1 MKKFIYSVAS
11 AALLVGIV
19 TIAPRS
25 LSAAPSTA
33 LGTLHVA
40 PSMVE
45 TIGYWRRY
53 CQLHDCIGNA
63 RPEADVGVG
72 VHAPVVPVAPL
83 AGHCGEY
90 HYLGRR
96 SLRRRPLSQPLI
108 LGPRCTVRVWCLS
121 KARPFASATSEC
133 ERTRFKRS
141 PRLSRSFTTGGER
154 QRPAFCQSRGPRGG
168 GPFARRPHSK

>member
-33 LGTLHVA
+33 LGTLRVA

-53 CQLHDCIGNA
+53 CKLHDCIGNA
-63 RPEADVGVG
+63 SPDADVGVG
-72 VHAPVVPVAPL
+72 LHAPVVPVAPL

-90 HYLGRR
+90 QFWDGEA
-96 SLRRRPLSQPLI
+96 
-108 LGPRCTVRVWCLS
+108 CVD
-121 KARPFASATSEC
+121 ARYHNP
-133 ERTRFKRS
+133 
-141 PRLSRSFTTGGER
+141 
-154 QRPAFCQSRGPRGG
+154 
-168 GPFARRPHSK
+168 

>member
-11 AALLVGIV
+11 AALLLGIV

-33 LGTLHVA
+33 LGTLRVA

-53 CQLHDCIGNA
+53 CKLHDCIGNA
-63 RPEADVGVG
+63 SPDADVGVG

-90 HYLGRR
+90 HYWDGEA
-96 SLRRRPLSQPLI
+96 
-108 LGPRCTVRVWCLS
+108 CVD
-121 KARPFASATSEC
+121 ARYHNP
-133 ERTRFKRS
+133 
-141 PRLSRSFTTGGER
+141 
-154 QRPAFCQSRGPRGG
+154 
-168 GPFARRPHSK
+168 